1 MKKLVALLLA
11 LSVLF
16 SLALTGC
23 KSETPNTPNNTASD
37 TPSTPDDTGDNEPA
51 ASGKDPDRLIKIGFV
66 FSAIVSTDAWAQTSE
81 NARLYL
87 EENCQ
92 NVETYKVENIAGGA
106 DCERV
111 MREYINDGCEIIV
124 GTSFDY
130 VDYMLSLAE
139 EYPDVTFINGSGY
152 ETAKNMS
159 VYIAKLE
166 QGRYMTGLLAGKMTK
181 VNKIGYVSS
190 IPFPDPIKQLN
201 GFAVGVAEANP
212 DAEIVTLW
220 ANSFNDPTA
229 DAVCANTLIDQGCDL
244 ICIDLS
250 SSAVAQ
256 VCESRGVMFIGS
268 SVDMREFAPTQQLT
282 SNCWT
287 WGPWMAEQVEA
298 VRNGTF
304 VGKWC
309 ELDINDGAISLAEFS
324 DKVPQ
329 DVRDL
334 VADAEKRLREGFEV
348 FAGPLYDNTGKLR
361 VAEGEVLSTEDAN
374 AMQWFLPNVID
385 NWADKPTD

>member
-1 MKKLVALLLA
+1 MKKLIALLLA
-11 LSVLF
+11 VSVLF

-23 KSETPNTPNNTASD
+23 KSETP
-37 TPSTPDDTGDNEPA
+37 DDTGDNKPA

-201 GFAVGVAEANP
+201 GFAVGVP
-212 DAEIVTLW
+212 R
-220 ANSFNDPTA
+220 PTP
-229 DAVCANTLIDQGCDL
+229 
-244 ICIDLS
+244 
-250 SSAVAQ
+250 
-256 VCESRGVMFIGS
+256 
-268 SVDMREFAPTQQLT
+268 MRRLLPCGQTPSMIPPLMRSAPT
-282 SNCWT
+282 
-287 WGPWMAEQVEA
+287 P
-298 VRNGTF
+298 
-304 VGKWC
+304 
-309 ELDINDGAISLAEFS
+309 
-324 DKVPQ
+324 
-329 DVRDL
+329 
-334 VADAEKRLREGFEV
+334 
-348 FAGPLYDNTGKLR
+348 
-361 VAEGEVLSTEDAN
+361 
-374 AMQWFLPNVID
+374 
-385 NWADKPTD
+385 

>member
-1 MKKLVALLLA
+1 MKKLIALLLA
-11 LSVLF
+11 VSVLF

-229 DAVCANTLIDQGCDL
+229 DAVCANTPDRSGLRPDL
-244 ICIDLS
+244 H
-250 SSAVAQ
+250 
-256 VCESRGVMFIGS
+256 
-268 SVDMREFAPTQQLT
+268 
-282 SNCWT
+282 
-287 WGPWMAEQVEA
+287 
-298 VRNGTF
+298 
-304 VGKWC
+304 
-309 ELDINDGAISLAEFS
+309 
-324 DKVPQ
+324 
-329 DVRDL
+329 
-334 VADAEKRLREGFEV
+334 
-348 FAGPLYDNTGKLR
+348 
-361 VAEGEVLSTEDAN
+361 
-374 AMQWFLPNVID
+374 
-385 NWADKPTD
+385 